1 MTDKV
6 KVLMQ
11 SKQLVHTSYELT
23 AVENRVFYH
32 LLFSAQK
39 EKNGIYSCTLKL
51 SELQNLINNNNEKK
65 VESVKKMLE
74 ALKGTSLIFEHV
86 DDSDTIEC
94 DYSLVSA
101 IEHNITQNEF
111 KLIFL
116 ERIYE
121 HIVKYSVYAPLNLA
135 IISKFSSFYA
145 QRIYELL
152 RLWSKTGEVI
162 EKEFRIEQLRFICAS
177 MDKYPQYKNFKQRV
191 INQAVK
197 EIQQHGNMEVDFKEI
212 KEGRKVSKIK
222 FIVLDH
228 EPKVYFKNKKKNLI
242 DDKVIEG
249 VNFEVSEA
257 SEILKENIESNLHN
271 EEEILENKKTTS
283 DVERTEVAKI
293 NKWVNLPESLIED
306 KYLLEFLNYC
316 LTNMIDFSA
325 EYFNSILV
333 ESLDETY
340 RKKGEG
346 LIGSKG
352 NSFKYFFAVFKN
364 KYLDYENKM
373 NEEISKSDI

>member
-11 SKQLVHTSYELT
+11 SKQLVHTSYDLT
-23 AVENRVFYH
+23 AVENRVFYY

-65 VESVKKMLE
+65 IESVKKLLE
-74 ALKGTSLIFEHV
+74 ALKGTSLIFEQV
-86 DDSDTIEC
+86 NESDTIEC

-101 IEHNITQNEF
+101 IEHNITRNEF

-116 ERIYE
+116 EKIYE
-121 HIVKYSVYAPLNLA
+121 HIVNYSIYAPLNLA

-152 RLWSKTGEVI
+152 RLWSKTGEVV
-162 EKEFRIEQLRFICAS
+162 EKEFRIEQLRFICAA

-197 EIQQHGNMEVDFKEI
+197 EIQQNGNMEVDFKEI

-228 EPKVYFKNKKKNLI
+228 EPKVYFKNKKKKLI
-242 DDKVIEG
+242 DDKVIED
-249 VNFEVSEA
+249 VNFEVSE
-257 SEILKENIESNLHN
+257 ILKENNYNS
-271 EEEILENKKTTS
+271 EEEISENKKTTS

-293 NKWVNLPESLIED
+293 NKWINLPESIIED

-316 LTNMIDFSA
+316 LSNMIDFSA
-325 EYFNSILV
+325 EYCKSILV
-333 ESLDETY
+333 ESLNETY
-340 RKKGEG
+340 RKKGKG

-352 NSFKYFFAVFKN
+352 NSFSYFFAIFKN
-364 KYLDYENKM
+364 KYKDYENNM
-373 NEEISKSDI
+373 IEEISKSDI